1 MILKSMSGK
10 LHYAPV
16 DITEGS
22 RILDVGTGTGIW
34 AIEMGIHSLH
44 SPPRTPPNPCSELI
58 EVIGEKYP
66 MAQVLGIDLTPSQPD
81 LCD

>member
-1 MILKSMSGK
+1 MSGR

-34 AIEMGIHSLH
+34 AIEMGPHSIH
-44 SPPRTPPNPCSELI
+44 SPPPASRLCSELT

-66 MAQVLGIDLTPSQPD
+66 MAQILGIDLTPSQPD